1 MPVLTV
7 GELAQIVQG
16 TIRGTH
22 QDKIITS
29 IITDSRQAQ
38 DGALFIA
45 LKGERVD
52 GNQFIVQALMAGAA
66 AALTEE
72 TVLPEDLSAIV
83 VDDCIEAMARLGR
96 YCLEKFPVKVV
107 AITGSVGKTSSK
119 DMIAAVLAEKYSV
132 LKTQGNLNTETG
144 LPITLYQLSPEHE
157 IAVLEMGMQG
167 LGEIAHL
174 TEIAPPDFAA
184 ITNVLGVH
192 LERLGSIN
200 AIAAA
205 KREIFEGL
213 KAETGV
219 GLLRWDEPWKDFLL
233 EKLTGNSYTYG
244 FPEEADVSISDVISL
259 GLYGSKFT
267 LHFPNQQKVAATI
280 PLPGRHMVENAAL
293 AAAIGYLNGL
303 TPTEIA
309 LGLSHVQPIDQRS
322 SIQHLGG
329 DRLLIDD
336 SYNASPK
343 SMQVSL
349 DLMAEV
355 RSDRC
360 TVAVLA
366 DMRELGEQ
374 EVEEHEIVGRRLAA
388 EHYDYI
394 FVKGVLAEALGRAAL
409 VSGMPE
415 DKVVFCIDN
424 QAMAEAVLRTVPE
437 HAILLVKGSRSL
449 ALEEV
454 VEQLQQSWG
463 EVNA

>member
-1 MPVLTV
+1 MPVMTV
-7 GELAQIVQG
+7 GEIAQIVHG

-29 IITDSRQAQ
+29 IITDSRQSR

-52 GNQFIVQALMAGAA
+52 GNQFIVQAILAGAA

-72 TVLPEDLSAIV
+72 TELQEGLSAIV
-83 VDDCIEAMARLGR
+83 VEDCIEAMARLGR

-144 LPITLYQLSPEHE
+144 LPITLYQLKLEHQ

-174 TEIAPPDFAA
+174 TTIAPPDFAA

-192 LERLGSIN
+192 LERLGSIK
-200 AIAAA
+200 AIATA
-205 KREIFEGL
+205 KREIFQGL
-213 KAETGV
+213 KAKTGV
-219 GLLRWDEPWKDFLL
+219 GLLRWDEPCKDFLL
-233 EKLTGNSYTYG
+233 EKLAGNSYTYG
-244 FPEEADVSISDVISL
+244 FSEEADLSLSDVISL
-259 GLYGSKFT
+259 GLYGSSFT
-267 LHFPNQQKVAATI
+267 LHFQNQEEVRATI

-303 TPTEIA
+303 TPEEIA
-309 LGLSHVQPIDQRS
+309 LGLSHVQPVDQRS

-349 DLMAEV
+349 DLMSEV

-360 TVAVLA
+360 SVAVLA

-374 EVEEHEIVGRRLAA
+374 EIEEHEIVGRRLAA
-388 EHYDYI
+388 EGYDYI
-394 FVKGVLAEALGRAAL
+394 FLKGALAAALGRAAL
-409 VSGMPE
+409 ANGMPE
-415 DKVVFCIDN
+415 DRVFFCADN
-424 QAMAEAVLRTVPE
+424 QAMVEAVLKTIPE

-463 EVNA
+463 EGNA

>member
-1 MPVLTV
+1 MPGMTV
-7 GELAQIVQG
+7 GEIAQVVQG
-16 TIRGTH
+16 TIRGMH
-22 QDKIITS
+22 QDKIVTS
-29 IITDSRQAQ
+29 IITDSRRSE

-45 LKGERVD
+45 LRGERVD
-52 GNQFIVQALMAGAA
+52 GNCYIAQALAAGAA

-72 TVLPEDLSAIV
+72 TELPDDVSAII

-96 YCLEKFPVKVV
+96 YCLEQHPVKVV

-119 DMIAAVLAEKYSV
+119 DMIAAVLAEKYVV

-144 LPITLYQLSPEHE
+144 LPITLYQLNAQHQ

-174 TEIAPPDFAA
+174 TAIAPPDFAA

-192 LERLGSIN
+192 LERLGSLQ
-200 AIAAA
+200 AIATA
-205 KREIFEGL
+205 KREIFDGL
-213 KAETGV
+213 KTGS
-219 GLLRWDEPWKDFLL
+219 GIALLRWDEPWKEFLL
-233 EKLTGNSYTYG
+233 EKLSGKCYTYG
-244 FPEEADVSISDVISL
+244 FSEEADLAVSEVISL

-267 LHFPNQQKVAATI
+267 LRFPNQQKVTATI
-280 PLPGRHMVENAAL
+280 PLPGRHMVENAGL

-303 TPTEIA
+303 TPAEIA
-309 LGLSHVQPIDQRS
+309 LGLSHVQPADQRG
-322 SIQHLGG
+322 SIRHLGG
-329 DRLLIDD
+329 DRLLIND

-355 RSDRC
+355 RADRS

-374 EVEEHEIVGRRLAA
+374 EVEEHQIIGRRLAA
-388 EHYDYI
+388 EHYDYL
-394 FVKGVLAEALGRAAL
+394 FVRGSLATALAEAAL
-409 VSGMPE
+409 AEGMPQE
-415 DKVVFCIDN
+415 RVIFCADN
-424 QAMAEAVLRTVPE
+424 QAMAAAVLQQVPQ
-437 HAILLVKGSRSL
+437 HAILLIKGSRSL

-454 VEQLQQSWG
+454 AEQMLQNWG
-463 EVNA
+463 EVNG